1 MILKKILGVILV
13 LAGLVLAAGGILV
26 SFASL
31 NAEPV
36 LISEPVDASGRVTE
50 LMDAIVAGDYEKAT
64 AVIYGNPHLG
74 LDREPADEV
83 GAMLWKAFTE
93 SQSYELKGGCV
104 ADNSGLTQQVVMT
117 YLDISSV
124 TANLAYRSQTILN
137 ERIENAENLDEI
149 YDENNEYREDVVMDS
164 LKEAVT
170 MALKEDAKQTS
181 VELTLNLIYRDKQ
194 WWVVSNSQL
203 MNAIS
208 GGIVH

>member
-1 MILKKILGVILV
+1 MILKKMLGVILV
-13 LAGLVLAAGGILV
+13 LVGLILAAGGIFV

-36 LISEPVDASGRVTE
+36 LVSEPVEAAGRVTE
-50 LMDAIVAGDYEKAT
+50 LMDAIVACDYQKASSL
-64 AVIYGNPHLG
+64 IYGNPQLG

-83 GAMLWKAFTE
+83 GVMLWKAFTE
-93 SQSYELKGGCV
+93 SQAYELKGSCV

-124 TANLAYRSQTILN
+124 TANLADRSQAILTQ
-137 ERIENAENLDEI
+137 RIENAENLDEI
-149 YDENNEYREDVVMDS
+149 YDTNHEYREDVVMDA

-181 VELTLNLIYRDKQ
+181 VELTLNLIYRNKQ

-203 MNAIS
+203 MSAIS
-208 GGIVH
+208 GVIVH

>member
-1 MILKKILGVILV
+1 MILKKMLGVILV
-13 LAGLVLAAGGILV
+13 LAGLVLAAGGIYV
-26 SFASL
+26 SFTSL

-36 LISEPVDASGRVTE
+36 LVSEPVEATGRVTE
-50 LMDAIVAGDYEKAT
+50 LMDAIVDCDYQKAT
-64 AVIYGNPHLG
+64 SLIYGNPQLG

-83 GAMLWKAFTE
+83 GVMLWKAFTE

-124 TANLAYRSQTILN
+124 TANLADRSQAILTQ
-137 ERIENAENLDEI
+137 RIENAENLDEI
-149 YDENNEYREDVVMDS
+149 YDANNESREDVVMDA

-181 VELTLNLIYRDKQ
+181 VELTLNLIYRNKQ

>member
-1 MILKKILGVILV
+1 MILKKILGIILV
-13 LAGLVLAAGGILV
+13 LVGLVLATAGIYV

-31 NAEPV
+31 DANPV
-36 LISEPVDASGRVTE
+36 LISEPVEASGRVTE
-50 LMDAIVAGDYEKAT
+50 MMDAIVACDYEKASSI
-64 AVIYGNPHLG
+64 IYGNPQLG

-83 GAMLWKAFTE
+83 GVMLWKAFTE

-104 ADNSGLTQQVVMT
+104 ADHSGLTQQVVMT

-124 TANLAYRSQTILN
+124 TANLAHRSEEILN
-137 ERIENAENLDEI
+137 KRIEKAENLDEI
-149 YDENNEYREDVVMDS
+149 YDANNEYREDVVMDA

-194 WWVVSNSQL
+194 WWVVSSSQL

>member
-13 LAGLVLAAGGILV
+13 LAGLILAAGGICV

-31 NAEPV
+31 NAQPV
-36 LISEPVDASGRVTE
+36 LVSEPVEASGRVTK
-50 LMDAIVAGDYEKAT
+50 LMDAIVAGDYEKASS
-64 AVIYGNPHLG
+64 VIYGNPKLG
-74 LDREPADEV
+74 LDREPAEEV

-124 TANLAYRSQTILN
+124 TANLADRSETILTK
-137 ERIENAENLDEI
+137 RIEAAENLDEI
-149 YDENNEYREDVVMDS
+149 YDANNEYREDVVMEA

>member
-13 LAGLVLAAGGILV
+13 LAGLVLAVGGIYV
-26 SFASL
+26 SFASMD
-31 NAEPV
+31 AEPV
-36 LISEPVDASGRVTE
+36 LISEPVEASGRVTE
-50 LMDAIVAGDYEKAT
+50 LMDAIVACDYEKASS
-64 AVIYGNPHLG
+64 VLYGNPQLG
-74 LDREPADEV
+74 LDRKPADEV

-104 ADNSGLTQQVVMT
+104 VDNSGLTQQVVVT
-117 YLDISSV
+117 YLDLTSV
-124 TANLAYRSQTILN
+124 TANLANRSQKILTQ
-137 ERIENAENLDEI
+137 RIEEAENLDEI
-149 YDENNEYREDVVMDS
+149 YDANNEYREDVVMEA

-181 VELTLNLIYRDKQ
+181 VELTLNLIYRNKQ